1 MQTISEVMIHNPIV
15 CTTDTRVAEI
25 KHLMKKYDYE
35 EILVLD
41 SIGEGHPVGFIRL
54 NDMQTEDAEEAEIPS
69 DVSAAEC
76 MRIIPAVVSE
86 MSSLNDSLNI
96 MREHYMERI
105 PVVDLSGHF
114 TGLLE
119 KKSVTKILM

>member
-1 MQTISEVMIHNPIV
+1 MQTILEVMNHNPIV
-15 CTTDTRVAEI
+15 CTADTRVAEV

-41 SIGEGHPVGFIRL
+41 SVEDRRPIGLISL
-54 NDMQTEDAEEAEIPS
+54 KDMQTEDAEEAEIPS

-76 MRIIPAVVSE
+76 MRAIPAVVSE
-86 MSSLNDSLNI
+86 MSSLNDSLTV
-96 MREHYMERI
+96 MRENFLERI
-105 PVVDLSGHF
+105 AVVDLSGHF

-119 KKSVTKILM
+119 KKNVTSVLM